1 MKVNFVVRK
10 AKKKVDGQVPI
21 EMTICVKGKR
31 RYLSTGRS
39 VKPSEFNAKKQT
51 VKGKKELNEFLQAL
65 KARVLSIETTLLRKG
80 VYVTIDTVLDVY
92 RYGEEENTITF
103 LQVFDI
109 HTENINKKVKK
120 KLVTDTTLSKYKVT
134 RSYISRYMKT
144 ELKKDDILMR
154 EVSPSFVEN
163 LFIYLLSFMSNNTA
177 VQKMKQVKSVMRF
190 AVEEGY
196 IRVSPLKIVL
206 KKEKKEVVPLTIEE
220 VNKIRKKKIDIPR
233 LAKIRDLF
241 VFECFSGLAFS
252 DLASLN
258 EKDFHIDESGNKWI
272 IKKRHKTNVVATIPL
287 LPVALEILEK
297 YNYKLPHLTNVKYN
311 AYLKEIGDICDI
323 KKKLH
328 SHLARHT
335 WATILLNNGMD
346 MVSVSRCLGHANS
359 KITESTY
366 AKVLPDE
373 LFEKVKTVG
382 DTLKKNGALEK

>member
-31 RYLSTGRS
+31 RYVSTGRS
-39 VKPSEFNAKKQT
+39 VKPSEFNAKRQT

-65 KARVLSIETTLLRKG
+65 KARVLSIETTLLKKG

-109 HTENINKKVKK
+109 HTENINKKVKQ

-190 AVEEGY
+190 AVEEGF
-196 IRVSPLKIVL
+196 IRVSPFKIVL

-311 AYLKEIGDICDI
+311 AYLKELGDICDI

-373 LFEKVKTVG
+373 LFQKVKTVG
-382 DTLKKNGALEK
+382 DTLKKNGAFEK

>member
-31 RYLSTGRS
+31 RYISTGRS
-39 VKPSEFNAKKQT
+39 VKPSEFNTKRQT
-51 VKGKKELNEFLQAL
+51 VKGNKELNEFLQAL
-65 KARVLSIETTLLRKG
+65 KARVLSIETTLLKKG
-80 VYVTIDTVLDVY
+80 VYVTIDTVLDIY

-109 HTENINKKVKK
+109 HTENINKKVKQ

-196 IRVSPLKIVL
+196 VRVSPFKIVL

-258 EKDFHIDESGNKWI
+258 EKDFHIDEFGNKWI

-311 AYLKEIGDICDI
+311 AYLKELGDICDI

-373 LFEKVKTVG
+373 LFQKVKTVG
-382 DTLKKNGALEK
+382 DTLKKNGAFEK

>member
-31 RYLSTGRS
+31 RYISTGRS
-39 VKPSEFNAKKQT
+39 VKPSEFNAKRQT
-51 VKGKKELNEFLQAL
+51 VKGNKELNEFLQAL
-65 KARVLSIETTLLRKG
+65 KARVLSIETTLLKKG

-103 LQVFDI
+103 LQVFDV
-109 HTENINKKVKK
+109 HTENINKKVKQ

-163 LFIYLLSFMSNNTA
+163 LFIYLMSFMSNNTA

-196 IRVSPLKIVL
+196 IRVSPFKIVL

-258 EKDFHIDESGNKWI
+258 EKDFHIDEFGNKWI

-311 AYLKEIGDICDI
+311 AYLKELGDICDI

-373 LFEKVKTVG
+373 LFQKVKTVG
-382 DTLKKNGALEK
+382 DTLKKNGAFEK